1 MTVAKLLFI
10 IIGIIVAVLA
20 PGVTIA
26 VVCHVIDHNLG
37 RKAIKIIKS
46 VYRHLFLV
54 LLSVIW
60 LIPIVWVVLNSFS
73 TDTGIN
79 VRQFVP
85 EAFTLDNYKALLFGS
100 DSVARFPT
108 WFKNTLI
115 VAIFTC
121 IISSCFVVMVAYAM
135 SCMRFKMRKTL
146 MNLSVIINLFP
157 GILAMIAVYF
167 VLKNAGLT
175 DSHVGLVLVYSASS
189 GLGYL
194 IAKGFFDTV
203 PDTLR
208 EAAKIDGASELRTFL
223 QIVVPMSKSIIV
235 YTIISAF
242 LMPWAD
248 FVYARLILHTGIS
261 ADMTV
266 AIGLYNMLNKTLI
279 NQYFAQFC
287 AGGVIVSIPISI
299 LFVIMQK
306 FYVEGITGGAV
317 KG

>member
-1 MTVAKLLFI
+1 MKAK
-10 IIGIIVAVLA
+10 
-20 PGVTIA
+20 
-26 VVCHVIDHNLG
+26 
-37 RKAIKIIKS
+37 KIIS
-46 VYRHLFLV
+46 QVLRHIFL
-54 LLSVIW
+54 LILSAIW
-60 LIPIVWVVLNSFS
+60 LVPVVWIVLNSFS
-73 TDTGIN
+73 TDPGIN
-79 VRQFVP
+79 IRKFVP
-85 EAFTLDNYKALLFGS
+85 DEFTLINYKNLLFGS
-100 DSVARFPT
+100 DTVSMFPT

-121 IISSCFVVMVAYAM
+121 IISSCFVLMVAYAM
-135 SCMRFKMRKTL
+135 SCMKFRMRKTL

-208 EAAKIDGASELRTFL
+208 EAARIDGASEARIFL

-235 YTIISAF
+235 YTIISSF
-242 LMPWAD
+242 LVPWAD
-248 FVYARLILHTGIS
+248 FVYARLILHSGL
-261 ADMTV
+261 AKDMTV
-266 AIGLYNMLNKTLI
+266 SIGLFNMLNKTLI
-279 NQYFAQFC
+279 NTYFAQFC

-299 LFVIMQK
+299 LFIIMQK

>member
-1 MTVAKLLFI
+1 MKMIKVKKVISSI
-10 IIGIIVAVLA
+10 I
-20 PGVTIA
+20 
-26 VVCHVIDHNLG
+26 
-37 RKAIKIIKS
+37 
-46 VYRHLFLV
+46 RHAFLV
-54 LLSVIW
+54 FISIVWLL
-60 LIPIVWVVLNSFS
+60 PIVWIIFNSFS
-73 TDTGIN
+73 TEKGIN
-79 VRQFVP
+79 IRKFVP
-85 EAFTLDNYKALLFGS
+85 DHFTLANYKSLLFGS
-100 DSVARFPT
+100 DTVSMFPT

-121 IISSCFVVMVAYAM
+121 LISTCFVLMVAYAM

-146 MNLSVIINLFP
+146 MNLSVIVNLFP

-167 VLKNAGLT
+167 VLKNLELT
-175 DSHVGLVLVYSASS
+175 DGHIGLIIVYSASS

-208 EAAKIDGASELRTFL
+208 EAARIDGASEARIFL

-235 YTIISAF
+235 YTVISSF
-242 LMPWAD
+242 LIPWAD
-248 FVYARLILHTGIS
+248 FVYARLILHSGL
-261 ADMTV
+261 AKDMTV
-266 AIGLYNMLNKTLI
+266 SIGLYNMLNKTLI

-287 AGGVIVSIPISI
+287 AGGVLVSIPIAI

-306 FYVEGITGGAV
+306 FYVQGITGGAV

>member
-1 MTVAKLLFI
+1 MTVGKLLVYFVL
-10 IIGIIVAVLA
+10 IIVAVFLPA
-20 PGVTIA
+20 LIIGGICYFINPKLGKKA
-26 VVCHVIDHNLG
+26 V
-37 RKAIKIIKS
+37 KILKS
-46 VYRHLFLV
+46 VYRHLFLAV
-54 LLSVIW
+54 LCVIW

-73 TDTGIN
+73 VDTGIN

-121 IISSCFVVMVAYAM
+121 IISSCFVLMVAYAM

-208 EAAKIDGASELRTFL
+208 EAAKIDGASELRTFI

-235 YTIISAF
+235 YTIINAF

>member
-1 MTVAKLLFI
+1 MKIKRMINSILRHVF
-10 IIGIIVAVLA
+10 LA
-20 PGVTIA
+20 ILCA
-26 VVCHVIDHNLG
+26 
-37 RKAIKIIKS
+37 
-46 VYRHLFLV
+46 
-54 LLSVIW
+54 IW
-60 LIPIVWVVLNSFS
+60 LVPIVWIVLNSFS
-73 TDTGIN
+73 TDQGIN
-79 VRQFVP
+79 VRKFVP
-85 EAFTLDNYKALLFGS
+85 DEFTLDNYKKLLFGA
-100 DSVARFPT
+100 DSVAMFPT

-121 IISSCFVVMVAYAM
+121 IISSCFVLMVAYAM
-135 SCMRFKMRKTL
+135 SCMRFKSRKAL

-208 EAAKIDGASELRTFL
+208 EAARIDGASEARIFL

-235 YTIISAF
+235 YTIISSF
-242 LMPWAD
+242 LVPWAD
-248 FVYARLILHTGIS
+248 FVYAKLILHSGL
-261 ADMTV
+261 AKDMTV
-266 AIGLYNMLNKTLI
+266 SIGLYNMLNKTLI

-287 AGGVIVSIPISI
+287 AGGVLVSIPISI
-299 LFVIMQK
+299 LFIIMQK

>member
-1 MTVAKLLFI
+1 MKAKK
-10 IIGIIVAVLA
+10 
-20 PGVTIA
+20 
-26 VVCHVIDHNLG
+26 VIFSIL
-37 RKAIKIIKS
+37 
-46 VYRHLFLV
+46 RHAFLV
-54 LLSVIW
+54 FICTVW
-60 LIPIVWVVLNSFS
+60 LIPIVWIVLNSFS
-73 TDTGIN
+73 TDKGIN
-79 VRQFVP
+79 IRQFVP

-100 DSVARFPT
+100 DSVAMFPT

-121 IISSCFVVMVAYAM
+121 IISSCFVLMVAYAM
-135 SCMRFKMRKTL
+135 SCMRFKSRKLL

-175 DSHVGLVLVYSASS
+175 DSHVGLILVYSASS

-208 EAAKIDGASELRTFL
+208 EAAKIDGASELRTFI

-235 YTIISAF
+235 YTIINAF

-248 FVYARLILHTGIS
+248 FVYARLILHSGL
-261 ADMTV
+261 AQDMTV
-266 AIGLYNMLNKTLI
+266 SIGLYNMLNKTLI

-287 AGGVIVSIPISI
+287 AGGVLVSIPISI
-299 LFVIMQK
+299 LFIIMQK

>member
-1 MTVAKLLFI
+1 MKM
-10 IIGIIVAVLA
+10 
-20 PGVTIA
+20 
-26 VVCHVIDHNLG
+26 
-37 RKAIKIIKS
+37 KKIISS
-46 VYRHLFLV
+46 VLRHVFLA
-54 LLSVIW
+54 LLSAIW
-60 LIPIVWVVLNSFS
+60 LVPIVWIVLNSFS
-73 TDTGIN
+73 TDPGIN
-79 VRQFVP
+79 IRKFVP
-85 EAFTLDNYKALLFGS
+85 DAFTLANYKNLIFGS
-100 DSVARFPT
+100 DSVSMFPT

-115 VAIFTC
+115 VSIFTC
-121 IISSCFVVMVAYAM
+121 IISSCFVLMVAYAM
-135 SCMRFKMRKTL
+135 SCMKFKGRKAL

-208 EAAKIDGASELRTFL
+208 EAARIDGASEARIFL

-235 YTIISAF
+235 YTVISSF
-242 LMPWAD
+242 LVPWAD
-248 FVYARLILHTGIS
+248 FVYAKLILHSGL
-261 ADMTV
+261 AKDMTV
-266 AIGLYNMLNKTLI
+266 SIGLYNMLNKTLI
-279 NQYFAQFC
+279 NHYFAQFC

-299 LFVIMQK
+299 LFIIMQK